1 MPEIRRVDRR
11 TLLAIAAGG
20 SASLALGGIA
30 FARQDASPAASPEA
44 SPAAPAGGGLPP
56 LPQGA
61 TPVAQGLWNP
71 GDLALGPDGTI
82 YIAESGVAGGGT
94 EPGTQATPLPNGT
107 PVTAAPPLVPPQI
120 SAVAPDGTQIVLTT
134 EIGGVGIGVRENEVY
149 VSTGGGSVGSGF
161 APLPQENTISAF
173 DLTSQTSRVIASLG
187 PYEVEHNPDGLDV
200 NPNLYGLAI
209 TKDGVLYVADAGGNT
224 IYTVDPATG
233 EFSLFA
239 VVPNLT
245 DLTGATPTAEDPA
258 RQPGPRQPVP
268 TSVVVND
275 DGTVT
280 VALLGE
286 SWDGPSLLTF
296 TADGSSYTAHD
307 VRIPMIVSATRGPD
321 GFLYVCQ
328 LTADLANPQ
337 TPPGGVFRLDADLAT
352 AEQVAEGFFPHG
364 IAFSSVGNLF
374 VTLNSSISG
383 PDAPLGMVV
392 RFDHIAT
399 PA

>member
-1 MPEIRRVDRR
+1 MTDHHRLDRR

-20 SASLALGGIA
+20 GVAFATTASAA
-30 FARQDASPAASPEA
+30 ARQDASPAASPEA

-56 LPQGA
+56 LPRGA

-71 GDLALGPDGTI
+71 GDITLGPDGTI
-82 YIAESGVAGGGT
+82 YIAETGVAGGGT
-94 EPGTQATPLPNGT
+94 DEPAKATPLPNGT

-120 SAVAPDGTQIVLTT
+120 SLVAPDGTQAVLTT
-134 EIGGVGIGVRENEVY
+134 EIGGVGIGVRDDEVY

-161 APLPQENTISAF
+161 APLPQENTVSAF
-173 DLTSQTSRVIASLG
+173 DLSTQEARVIASLG
-187 PYEVEHNPDGLDV
+187 TYEVANNPDGLDV
-200 NPNLYGLAI
+200 NPNLYGLAVAE
-209 TKDGVLYVADAGGNT
+209 DGTIYVADAGGNT

-233 EFSLFA
+233 DFALFA

-245 DLTGATPTAEDPA
+245 ELTGATPTAEEA
-258 RQPGPRQPVP
+258 AMQPGPRQPVP

-275 DGTVT
+275 DGSVT

-337 TPPGGVFRLDADLAT
+337 TPPGGVFRLDADLTT

-364 IAFSSVGNLF
+364 IAFSSVGHLF
-374 VTLNSSISG
+374 VTLNSIISG

-392 RFDHIAT
+392 RFDHVAT